1 MKTAIFFV
9 VMLLVLIIPHEWG
22 HMIVAKL
29 CGVRVF
35 EFSVGMGP
43 LLFKWEKGGTQYSIR
58 LLPLGGFC
66 RLEGEEEAVDS
77 PTSYSSQPNH
87 KKIAILLAGVTMNVI
102 IAILAITISNCIT
115 GVVTNSIGEVS
126 PDSPAAIAGLQAGD
140 KIIEINGSETNSWE
154 KVSEGIGSYDG
165 KGSLVLTLDRKGEKV
180 TAEVTPKYNEEA
192 KSYMIG
198 ITAGITKDL
207 WECIKQGPTRTWQL
221 NKAMLQ
227 SFAMLFSGKLT
238 ADDVAGPVGL
248 VRVVDQAASYGIAP
262 YLTLLALVSLNLAI
276 FNIIPIPGLDGGKI
290 FFIILKVI
298 SGGRINDEMEYKA
311 TLVGMALILAL
322 FVLITFNDIKNLF
335 G

>member
-1 MKTAIFFV
+1 MNLSLNHQARANDSAIFGNAQKMNDVAFIV
-9 VMLLVLIIPHEWG
+9 RRLFQINARKFKQTNMRSRNLVAVILHACALIN
-22 HMIVAKL
+22 MF
-29 CGVRVF
+29 R
-35 EFSVGMGP
+35 
-43 LLFKWEKGGTQYSIR
+43 
-58 LLPLGGFC
+58 
-66 RLEGEEEAVDS
+66 D
-77 PTSYSSQPNH
+77 